1 MSYEN
6 VKFLLKDKNNKYL
19 VGRRIDSLIPFS
31 AIGGKKES
39 DEKDPLVTLN
49 RELMEETLNLLKL
62 QTEQRNL
69 YMFADNKVP
78 YPIQSIES
86 VLINKQYYILM
97 KTESDLSNDIVI
109 LNQLFRK
116 KQTEMI
122 NNIFSTLRKVLD
134 PEISDVQIFE
144 WILRFK
150 NNYQSP
156 FLNLILINCGF
167 KESEIKTIVNF
178 LQNKG
183 VFLEKDGLDLIDFN
197 TLRNGLFEK
206 GFFLVKDQKFLD
218 FLKQ

>member
-39 DEKDPLVTLN
+39 SEKDPLVTLN

-62 QTEQRNL
+62 QIEQKNL
-69 YMFADNKVP
+69 FMIADNKVP

-97 KTESDLSNDIVI
+97 KTEYDLSNDIVI

-116 KQTEMI
+116 NQTEMI
-122 NNIFSTLRKVLD
+122 NNIFSTLRKFVD
-134 PEISDVQIFE
+134 SKISDVQIFE

-156 FLNLILINCGF
+156 FLNLILINCGY

-178 LQNKG
+178 LQTQG
-183 VFLEKDGLDLIDFN
+183 VFLQMDGLDLIDFN

>member
-39 DEKDPLVTLN
+39 SEKDPLVTLN

-69 YMFADNKVP
+69 FMIADNKVP

-97 KTESDLSNDIVI
+97 KTEYDLSNDIVI

-116 KQTEMI
+116 KQNEMI

-134 PEISDVQIFE
+134 PKISDVQIFE

-178 LQNKG
+178 LQTQD